1 MGAIVGAILM
11 ALITVK
17 ELGALTAEDAGKRI
31 TDGSGMFGMVRT
43 TRQTKMPISVD
54 FEWRFKLNGRS
65 RQVRIGSWPKI
76 SLKALRDTRDKLAAE
91 VKSGSDPI
99 ERRAA
104 ERLKRA
110 ADSIEA
116 VQVQRDRLQVI
127 AGKQARLTVCELF
140 DLWQTLALRHRKDSG
155 TEARRAFERDVF
167 PQIGEMAAG
176 DVSKA
181 HIQAIVDTMMS
192 RNVVRMA
199 KRVLSDLRQMF
210 CFALDRDLVEQDP
223 TARIKK
229 SKIGPDTERDRV
241 LSEEELSDLFK
252 RLGVSALLPNSKSAL
267 VIQIAT
273 LARIGEILS
282 ARWDD
287 VDFTRRQWILP
298 TTKNGRPH
306 RIWLSDFALN
316 EFREIHSLT
325 GMTSWVFPNAMG
337 SGPLDSKT
345 VTKQVADRQR
355 DAKPMSHRTKR
366 IHALTLSGGPWRPH
380 DLRRTGASMMAELGV
395 LPDVI
400 ERCLN
405 HTEANALK
413 RIYQRPS
420 YEKQMQDAWRT
431 LGQRLAG
438 LMHRDSTV
446 IPLRIAA

>member
-1 MGAIVGAILM
+1 MG
-11 ALITVK
+11 
-17 ELGALTAEDAGKRI
+17 
-31 TDGSGMFGMVRT
+31 
-43 TRQTKMPISVD
+43 
-54 FEWRFKLNGRS
+54 
-65 RQVRIGSWPKI
+65 
-76 SLKALRDTRDKLAAE
+76 
-91 VKSGSDPI
+91 
-99 ERRAA
+99 
-104 ERLKRA
+104 
-110 ADSIEA
+110 
-116 VQVQRDRLQVI
+116 
-127 AGKQARLTVCELF
+127 
-140 DLWQTLALRHRKDSG
+140 
-155 TEARRAFERDVF
+155 
-167 PQIGEMAAG
+167 
-176 DVSKA
+176 
-181 HIQAIVDTMMS
+181 

-252 RLGVSALLPNSKSAL
+252 RLDASALAPNSKSAL

-287 VDFTRRQWILP
+287 VDFVRRQWILP
-298 TTKNGRPH
+298 TTKNGRSH

-316 EFREIHSLT
+316 EFREIQALT
-325 GMTSWVFPNAMG
+325 GMTGWVFPNAMC
-337 SGPLDSKT
+337 SGPLNSKT

-355 DAKPMSHRTKR
+355 DAKPMSHRTKHT
-366 IHALTLSGGPWRPH
+366 HALTLSGGPWRPH

-405 HTEANALK
+405 HTEANAMK

-431 LGQRLAG
+431 LGQRISG
-438 LMHRDSTV
+438 LMHQDSTV